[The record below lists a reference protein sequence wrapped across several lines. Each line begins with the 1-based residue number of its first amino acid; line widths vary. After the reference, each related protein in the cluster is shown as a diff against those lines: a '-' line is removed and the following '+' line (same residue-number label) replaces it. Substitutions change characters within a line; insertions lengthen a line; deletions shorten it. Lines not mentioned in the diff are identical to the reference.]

1 MDGIERNPVFPCSLL
16 HLWHPIIGVG
26 ALVGIVED
34 KAVFLHLGMLGTV
47 LEFWRPGILCK
58 GQIHEVDAAIGDVR
72 NLKALMVQKLW
83 VSKEFS
89 FAPLCTQNT
98 NAVFALRLGIPKAF
112 FQQLAGIAV
121 PFQGAGDPQTVD
133 IKPACRFN
141 GHPCVFCRDVLDKA
155 FAALCT
161 AVKNK
166 PLLKSLLKPFLL
178 GKALFAGHG
187 TTDVFLVDVFFCDS
201 DILHRS
207 VPLYPYAFSDTAT
220 FLFLAAAYRIRP
232 SPPIKA
238 VISSR

>member
-1 MDGIERNPVFPCSLL
+1 
-16 HLWHPIIGVG
+16 
-26 ALVGIVED
+26 
-34 KAVFLHLGMLGTV
+34 MLGAG
-47 LEFWRPGILCK
+47 LEFWRLGILCK

-112 FQQLAGIAV
+112 LQQFAGIAV
-121 PFQGAGDPQTVD
+121 TFQGAGDPQTAD

-155 FAALCT
+155 FAALRT

-207 VPLYPYAFSDTAT
+207 VPLYPYAFSGTVSSIFPSAVPLT
-220 FLFLAAAYRIRP
+220 VICPAAMLW
-232 SPPIKA
+232 
-238 VISSR
+238 ISSTQGSLKNIAQNARLFHDECSKL